1 MCGHFNES
9 PTAMKLS
16 LFIAASAILGSVGA
30 LLLPVPR
37 HASFL
42 TMKTLT
48 SRNTHLQMANDDG
61 EKKGN
66 FFTNFKDELDSFVDD
81 AINRR
86 LGNGAQYYG
95 KRKSSFYGEDD
106 SKKKVDRK
114 QFDPTEDYRG
124 PSNAGYFKWK
134 VDEETGE
141 VFPVTRLKE
150 KNIEKKI
157 RKRK

>member
-1 MCGHFNES
+1 MKISLYMTCVSGMVGCVF
-9 PTAMKLS
+9 TA
-16 LFIAASAILGSVGA
+16 A
-30 LLLPVPR
+30 LLPTSTR
-37 HASFL
+37 QNSFL
-42 TMKTLT
+42 SSKNLTTKNTLT
-48 SRNTHLQMANDDG
+48 LGMASEDG

-66 FFTNFKDELDSFVDD
+66 FFSNFKDELDSFVDD

-95 KRKSSFYGEDD
+95 KRKSAFYGEGD
-106 SKKKVDRK
+106 SKKKVNRK
-114 QFDPTEDYRG
+114 KFDPTEDYRG

-150 KNIEKKI
+150 KNLERKFRSKK
-157 RKRK
+157 